1 MFRVYA
7 AHITRQSWRLSY
19 YRRWLSD
26 ERGDEVKQDITI
38 PKYRARDN
46 ETTEVLRARLLY
58 QSRKR
63 GMLENGL
70 LLRCALITVCNMPE
84 ATCAIVINIYYVMT
98 HHPNCMYYPLSEYQ
112 LFYTHVQIL
121 LVVMYSQRSWCNYSW
136 CKVKSVEA
144 LLSLSAVVL
153 NSSDQP

>member
-1 MFRVYA
+1 MYRVYA

-19 YRRWLSD
+19 CRRWLSD
-26 ERGDEVKQDITI
+26 ERGDEVKQDIEI

-70 LLRCALITVCNMPE
+70 LLRCALITVCNMPG
-84 ATCAIVINIYYVMT
+84 APCAIVISIYYIMA
-98 HHPNCMYYPLSEYQ
+98 HHHKRMYYLCYQ
-112 LFYTHVQIL
+112 STSYSISYSTHV
-121 LVVMYSQRSWCNYSW
+121 
-136 CKVKSVEA
+136 
-144 LLSLSAVVL
+144 
-153 NSSDQP
+153 

>member
-19 YRRWLSD
+19 CRRWLSD

-84 ATCAIVINIYYVMT
+84 ATCAIVISIYYVIA
-98 HHPNCMYYPLSEYQ
+98 HHPNCMYYPCYQ
-112 LFYTHVQIL
+112 SISCSTH
-121 LVVMYSQRSWCNYSW
+121 MYKYY
-136 CKVKSVEA
+136 
-144 LLSLSAVVL
+144 
-153 NSSDQP
+153 